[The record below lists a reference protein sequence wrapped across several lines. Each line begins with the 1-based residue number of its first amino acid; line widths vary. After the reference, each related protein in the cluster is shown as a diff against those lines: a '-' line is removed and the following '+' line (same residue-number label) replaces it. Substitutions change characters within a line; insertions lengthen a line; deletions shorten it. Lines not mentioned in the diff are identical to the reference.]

1 MLSPSREL
9 GVGVVYSPALA
20 AVLDLSAVDVLEVEP
35 RMFWHPADGGEMRLD
50 LEALGRL
57 QALPQPKVVHSAA
70 LPVGGSLPFEP
81 AALGLLRRSVEI
93 LGARYVSQHLGFD
106 RVETAGEERF
116 TGMLLPAHRTES
128 GARRAAAALREL
140 RAALGVDVTF
150 ETGVSYLRRS
160 EGEMPDGDF
169 FARVA
174 SDADCGILLDLHDVV
189 TNERNGGDRAYEVI
203 AALPRERVWQ
213 LHLAGGYAYGGFW
226 IDAHSGAIDPY
237 AFELAEATVGEF
249 PNLRAIVF
257 EIAPEFVAN
266 LTPEGA
272 AEQLELL
279 RSLWRRRARRRTV
292 SSCAPLAGPEDPS
305 GVELNDWE
313 RALASIALGRI
324 PEGPFAALAADP
336 AAALLSDLVDGA
348 REATLFERVPLTMR
362 LLGAALGAAAF
373 RSLLFSYLR
382 ARSPEP
388 FGELEVRHFLAY
400 VEREAAIVAYLD
412 RVVALERA
420 ALAAAA
426 GEPQELHFDCDPAQL
441 LAALAAR
448 KAPRALPTGDYVVRL
463 RETAMDIVDCSGPLR
478 SSRTARRS
486 A

>member
-1 MLSPSREL
+1 MFSPSREL

-20 AVLDLSAVDVLEVEP
+20 TVLDLAAVDVLEVEP
-35 RMFWHPADGGEMRLD
+35 RMFWHPEGGAEMRLD
-50 LEALGRL
+50 RDALSRL
-57 QALPQPKVVHSAA
+57 QALPQPKVIHTAA

-81 AALGLLRRSVEI
+81 ASLELLQCSVEV

-106 RVETAGEERF
+106 RIETAGEARF
-116 TGMLLPAHRTES
+116 TGMLLPARRTEG

-140 RAALGVDVTF
+140 RATLGVDVTF
-150 ETGVSYLRRS
+150 ETGVSYLRRG
-160 EGEMPDGDF
+160 EDEMPDGEF
-169 FARVA
+169 FARIA
-174 SDADCGILLDLHDVV
+174 ADADCGILLDLHDVV

-203 AALPRERVWQ
+203 AALPRERVWE

-237 AFELAEATVGEF
+237 AFELAQATVGEF

-257 EIAPEFVAN
+257 EIAPEFVSN
-266 LTPEGA
+266 LAPEGA
-272 AEQLELL
+272 AEQIALL

-292 SSCAPLAGPEDPS
+292 SSSVPLAGTEDPPS
-305 GVELNDWE
+305 RELNDWE
-313 RALASIALGRI
+313 CALASIALGRI
-324 PEGPFAALAADP
+324 PEGPFAALASDP
-336 AAALLSDLVDGA
+336 GAALLSDLVDGA

-382 ARSPEP
+382 ALSPQA
-388 FGELEVRHFLAY
+388 FSELEVRHFLAY
-400 VEREAAIVAYLD
+400 VEREAAIVMYLD

-420 ALAAAA
+420 TLAAAG
-426 GEPQELHFDCDPAQL
+426 GEPQELHLDCDPAQL

-448 KAPRALPTGDYVVRL
+448 KAPRALPAGDYLVRL
-463 RETAMDIVDCSGPLR
+463 RGAEMEIVDCGSPVR
-478 SSRTARRS
+478 VSRPARRS